1 MAIKEIIGQ
10 LISDKMN
17 KTITVAVHSKTAHK
31 KYKKIISKTKKY
43 FVHDENNTYKA
54 GDFVKIKAT
63 RPISK
68 NKCWTVIELI
78 N

>member
-1 MAIKEIIGQ
+1 MALKEIIGKV
-10 LISDKMN
+10 ISNKMN
-17 KTITVAVHSKTAHK
+17 KTITVGVNNKIAHK

-43 FVHDENNTYKA
+43 FVHDENNQYKI
-54 GDFVKIKAT
+54 GDCVKIQLT